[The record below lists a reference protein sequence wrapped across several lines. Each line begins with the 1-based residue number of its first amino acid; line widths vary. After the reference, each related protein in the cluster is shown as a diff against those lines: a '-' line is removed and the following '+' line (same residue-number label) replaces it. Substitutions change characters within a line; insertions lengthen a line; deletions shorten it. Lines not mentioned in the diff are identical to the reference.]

1 MLRMLAYFGGNM
13 LLTLLVLG
21 DATALV
27 GFGWAVPMAL
37 CAFAAAALLSLPLL
51 LWWPAGVAGWLVVA
65 VVYLGVARTLV
76 RRHRMSARSVESAR
90 ATESAELSEVS
101 AAGAESPPST
111 EPPT

>member
-1 MLRMLAYFGGNM
+1 MLRMLAYFGGSV
-13 LLTLLVLG
+13 LLTLLVLA

-27 GFGWAVPMAL
+27 GFGWAVPVAL
-37 CAFAAAALLSLPLL
+37 CTLAAVALLSLPLL

-111 EPPT
+111 EPRT